1 MEKKRK
7 NSRNKGAVG
16 ERELAGE
23 LNRLF
28 GTAARRGQQYSG
40 IEGEDVVGLAG
51 IHVESKRVESLNLGN
66 AMEQAIRDAAGEKVP
81 AVFHRKNR
89 KPWLVTLRLDDVE
102 SFVTA
107 MNAILEQRDSV
118 EDIPAP
124 VLAVAVKLE
133 EPTSKRVFG
142 GNRSRP
148 KARTA
153 E

>member
-28 GTAARRGQQYSG
+28 GTEARRGQQYSG
-40 IEGEDVVGLAG
+40 LEGEDVVGLDG

-66 AMEQAIRDAAGEKVP
+66 AMEQSIRDAAGKKVP

-102 SFVTA
+102 DFVKA
-107 MNAILEQRDSV
+107 MNGVLERRDS
-118 EDIPAP
+118 P
-124 VLAVAVKLE
+124 E
-133 EPTSKRVFG
+133 EQPEVHKAEIEIDTVQ
-142 GNRSRP
+142 P
-148 KARTA
+148 KARLRAKPRARAIT